1 MNFISQIIDSELN
14 NCIIC
19 VEALLNVLFFFL
31 QPLPPL
37 PVVVSPIQTV
47 SITTQTP
54 SIPIMTQSALR
65 ISASIATTTT
75 TTPTGV
81 VKPTPSISVTPSL
94 SFDKDGAE
102 IMPFQTLH
110 RKSKSVSPETRKAS
124 KRAYGRLSQPDIV
137 PLVHLHR

>member
-1 MNFISQIIDSELN
+1 MK
-14 NCIIC
+14 
-19 VEALLNVLFFFL
+19 LFLKYFYSILL

-37 PVVVSPIQTV
+37 PVVVSPIQTA

-54 SIPIMTQSALR
+54 SIPSMTQSALR
-65 ISASIATTTT
+65 ISASVATTTT

-94 SFDKDGAE
+94 SFDKDGAKE

-137 PLVHLHR
+137 PLIHLHG